1 MQPGL
6 WHRFRFLGIQNK
18 FHILLE
24 VLIDGNGFRAVY
36 FEIRLFFKPIKIRNE
51 GRMNLEIWL
60 DHDNKH
66 FTIMNVRNKLFFF
79 NDDCF
84 MRAGVKRY
92 IDELIKCQ
100 VMRFFFDFFSRH
112 DDAIV
117 Q

>member
-1 MQPGL
+1 
-6 WHRFRFLGIQNK
+6 
-18 FHILLE
+18 
-24 VLIDGNGFRAVY
+24 
-36 FEIRLFFKPIKIRNE
+36 
-51 GRMNLEIWL
+51 MNLEIWL

-79 NDDCF
+79 NGDCF

-100 VMRFFFDFFSRH
+100 VMRFFLDFFSRH

>member
-1 MQPGL
+1 
-6 WHRFRFLGIQNK
+6 
-18 FHILLE
+18 
-24 VLIDGNGFRAVY
+24 
-36 FEIRLFFKPIKIRNE
+36 
-51 GRMNLEIWL
+51 
-60 DHDNKH
+60 
-66 FTIMNVRNKLFFF
+66 MNVRNKLFFF

-100 VMRFFFDFFSRH
+100 VMRFFLDFFSRH